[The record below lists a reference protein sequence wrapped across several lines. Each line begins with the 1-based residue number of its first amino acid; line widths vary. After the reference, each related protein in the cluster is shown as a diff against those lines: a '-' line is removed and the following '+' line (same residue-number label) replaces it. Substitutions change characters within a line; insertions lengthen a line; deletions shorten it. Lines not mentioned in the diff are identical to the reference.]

1 MRLRGFVS
9 VVVAGLV
16 LLVGFCAQAHEPLTR
31 VQAPRE
37 PPLERVLPR
46 PGGYPVGPDVNIKST
61 SIKRSGDQVI
71 VEITLQS
78 KGPGDC
84 WRPSVNVVAYP
95 SVEQASDELVD
106 YLRPEQAHT
115 FRVRLRYD
123 ATTTRY
129 MWDFGCHL

>member
-9 VVVAGLV
+9 VLVAGLA
-16 LLVGFCAQAHEPLTR
+16 LLVGFHVEAHEPGA
-31 VQAPRE
+31 QAPRE

-46 PGGYPVGPDVNIKST
+46 PGGYPVGPDVNIKAT

-84 WRPSVNVVAYP
+84 WRPSVNVAAYP
-95 SVEQASDELVD
+95 SVEQASDDLVG
-106 YLRPEQAHT
+106 YLRPEQVHT

>member
-1 MRLRGFVS
+1 MRFQGLVS
-9 VVVAGLV
+9 VVVSVLV
-16 LLVGFCAQAHEPLTR
+16 LLVGFHVQAHEPR
-31 VQAPRE
+31 AQAPRE

-61 SIKRSGDQVI
+61 SVKRSGDQVI

-84 WRPSVNVVAYP
+84 WRPSVNVAAYP
-95 SVEQASDELVD
+95 SVEQASDDLVD

-123 ATTTRY
+123 PKTTHYT
-129 MWDFGCHL
+129 WDFGCHL